1 MLIDQEK
8 INEIL
13 THFDP
18 QYHTLLQYQ
27 ILVLSN
33 TIEEN
38 SAKYQYS
45 DDFKKAINIMLNDI
59 VNGKYLG
66 IGLK

>member
-1 MLIDQEK
+1 MLINQEK
-8 INEIL
+8 IDEIL
-13 THFDP
+13 VHFDP
-18 QYHTLLQYQ
+18 QYHKLLQYQ

-38 SAKYQYS
+38 SSKYQHS

-66 IGLK
+66 INL

>member
-1 MLIDQEK
+1 MLIDQNK
-8 INEIL
+8 IDKIL
-13 THFDP
+13 VHFDP
-18 QYHTLLQYQ
+18 QYHKLLQYQ

-38 SAKYQYS
+38 SSKYQYS

-66 IGLK
+66 INL

>member
-8 INEIL
+8 IDEIL
-13 THFDP
+13 VHFDP
-18 QYHTLLQYQ
+18 QYHQLLQYQ
-27 ILVLSN
+27 ILAISKV
-33 TIEEN
+33 IEEN
-38 SAKYQYS
+38 SLKYQYS

-66 IGLK
+66 TNL